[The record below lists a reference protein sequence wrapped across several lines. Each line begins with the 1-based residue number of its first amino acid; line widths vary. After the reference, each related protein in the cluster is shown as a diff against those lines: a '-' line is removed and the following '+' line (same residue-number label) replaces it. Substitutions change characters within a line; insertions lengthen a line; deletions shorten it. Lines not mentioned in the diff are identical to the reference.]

1 MDKGYDFY
9 DEDLRLKEI
18 LDIFVKIEKPLVIDE
33 IIKKYGDGYMI
44 EQLRTVLLDT
54 KPGEWG
60 WSYGQRLFGDDK
72 YPNQIDFITNRLK
85 RKPETKAATITCL
98 FPQEDF
104 QKGAHIPCI
113 SLLDFKIRDNQLNMT
128 VCLRSQD
135 VGKKMYGD
143 AIALGE
149 LMKKVAEN
157 LKVAVGSL
165 KLFIMSAHIY
175 ENEFDKIKKIIK
187 SS

>member
-1 MDKGYDFY
+1 
-9 DEDLRLKEI
+9 
-18 LDIFVKIEKPLVIDE
+18 
-33 IIKKYGDGYMI
+33 
-44 EQLRTVLLDT
+44 
-54 KPGEWG
+54 
-60 WSYGQRLFGDDK
+60 
-72 YPNQIDFITNRLK
+72 
-85 RKPETKAATITCL
+85 
-98 FPQEDF
+98 
-104 QKGAHIPCI
+104 
-113 SLLDFKIRDNQLNMT
+113 
-128 VCLRSQD
+128 
-135 VGKKMYGD
+135 MYGD